1 MGRLAA
7 GFAAAWLAIA
17 GATALAAPADDLKEA
32 QKLYGQGKLQPALDK
47 VEVFLKT
54 SPKDPQGRFLK
65 GLVLTEQKRTDD
77 AIKVFTGLTEDYPE
91 LPEPYNNLAVLYA
104 SQGNYE
110 KARAALELA
119 IHTHPTYATA
129 HENLG
134 DIYAELASRAYD
146 RALQLDKNNTSA
158 QVKLAMVKDLFS
170 AQKVASRAQSTKS
183 GETPAKA
190 ATPATPAAPAKP
202 APAPAAEPVKP
213 APPPVETAKPA
224 PGTEPKKPAVVAS
237 NTANPST
244 PPSTPAESAPARSRP
259 GAGAQSPKPAPDA
272 ATELGTSDAKAQVNA
287 AVAGWA
293 KAWSAKDVK
302 GYLAAY
308 APDFELP
315 KGDTR
320 ASWEKQRTERI
331 ERPKSIE
338 VEAQVLSA
346 QVDGNEAT
354 VKIRQSYKS
363 DTLKS
368 HSTKTLKLEKS
379 GERWLIKQERV
390 GG

>member
-1 MGRLAA
+1 MGRLAS

-17 GATALAAPADDLKEA
+17 CATALAAPADDLKEA

-47 VEVFLKT
+47 VDAFLKA

-65 GLVLTEQKRTDD
+65 GLVLTEQKHTDE

-170 AQKVASRAQSTKS
+170 AQKVASRAQAVKA

-190 ATPATPAAPAKP
+190 AAAEPAKPAPAPTTEPAKP
-202 APAPAAEPVKP
+202 APAPAP
-213 APPPVETAKPA
+213 APAAAQTP
-224 PGTEPKKPAVVAS
+224 EPKKPAVVA
-237 NTANPST
+237 ANT
-244 PPSTPAESAPARSRP
+244 PPPTKAAEPAKPTPA
-259 GAGAQSPKPAPDA
+259 KPAP
-272 ATELGTSDAKAQVNA
+272 ATEAAGGADADITA
-287 AVAGWA
+287 AVEDWA
-293 KAWSAKDVK
+293 KTWSTKDVK
-302 GYLAAY
+302 GYLGHY

-315 KGDTR
+315 GGETR

-338 VEAQVLSA
+338 VEAKVLSA
-346 QVDGNEAT
+346 EVNGNEAT

-368 HSTKTLKLEKS
+368 HTVKTLKLVKS
-379 GERWLIKQERV
+379 GDRWLIKQERT

>member
-1 MGRLAA
+1 MLHRNSVMGRLAA

-17 GATALAAPADDLKEA
+17 GAIALAAPADDLKDA

-47 VEVFLKT
+47 VEAFLKT

-77 AIKVFTGLTEDYPE
+77 AIKVFSGLTEDYPE

-170 AQKVASRAQSTKS
+170 AQKVASRAQAAKP
-183 GETPAKA
+183 GET
-190 ATPATPAAPAKP
+190 PAKP
-202 APAPAAEPVKP
+202 APATEPAKQ
-213 APPPVETAKPA
+213 PPPV
-224 PGTEPKKPAVVAS
+224 
-237 NTANPST
+237 
-244 PPSTPAESAPARSRP
+244 TPAEPAPASSKP
-259 GAGAQSPKPAPDA
+259 GAGAQSPEPRKPPVVAANTPPTTPAKPAPA
-272 ATELGTSDAKAQVNA
+272 KSEPVKSEPAKPAPASSKPAPAGGDAKAEVNA
-287 AVAGWA
+287 AIAQWA
-293 KAWSAKDVK
+293 KDWSAKDVK
-302 GYLAAY
+302 GYLAHY

-315 KGDTR
+315 GGESRD
-320 ASWEKQRTERI
+320 AWEKQRTERI

-338 VEAQVLSA
+338 VEAKVLSA
-346 QVDGNEAT
+346 EVSGNEAT

-368 HSTKTLKLEKS
+368 HTTKTLKLEKS
-379 GERWLIKQERV
+379 GDRWLIKQERT